1 MSMTPVPA
9 GIVERLRRL
18 DRLLAQAVEDSDGN
32 WEDTVTDL
40 GFVMTALLV
49 SHDNAEHRVELA
61 EKITA
66 SVMQAARYGLIL
78 PPAQVLQ

>member
-1 MSMTPVPA
+1 MTPVPA
-9 GIVERLRRL
+9 EIVERLRRL

-49 SHDNAEHRVELA
+49 SHDNAEHRRATGGGEDHGLGHA
-61 EKITA
+61 GGA
-66 SVMQAARYGLIL
+66 VMG
-78 PPAQVLQ
+78 